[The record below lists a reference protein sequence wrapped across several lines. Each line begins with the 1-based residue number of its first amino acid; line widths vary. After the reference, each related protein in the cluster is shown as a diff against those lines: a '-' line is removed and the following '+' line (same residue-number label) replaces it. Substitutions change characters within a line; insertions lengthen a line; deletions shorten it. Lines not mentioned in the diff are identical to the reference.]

1 MQRPVECKHPM
12 MAMVT
17 RGQRAAA
24 CPAPPLFDDQF
35 DACEPRVCRPAVWHD
50 GPLLVQDVV
59 GHYHTSAGPIY
70 VLAFCRTV
78 VLIASRRPIF
88 FTMIQV
94 GDTFP
99 ARLCQWLDV
108 VWDSTYPHMQR
119 FPTVMG

>member
-35 DACEPRVCRPAVWHD
+35 DACEPRVCRPAVRHD

-59 GHYHTSAGPIY
+59 GNDHTRAGPIC

-78 VLIASRRPIF
+78 DIKAYLCWGSMGPMCRRVLRVRG
-88 FTMIQV
+88 T
-94 GDTFP
+94 P
-99 ARLCQWLDV
+99 ARPGTPESQ
-108 VWDSTYPHMQR
+108 
-119 FPTVMG
+119 